1 MAFKDCK
8 YEGDDG
14 EVYLLRMDTA
24 LFNALADNTEAA
36 GDVTKPWHLESSDSR
51 RSFGIKPRYIVATRT
66 FGVAPDTGV
75 RRMTIPILDPAKIEG
90 ETPDINV
97 GNTYTYKGN
106 TWTISSLVG
115 ETER

>member
-1 MAFKDCK
+1 MAFKDYK

-24 LFNALADNTEAA
+24 VFDALSGNTEAA

-66 FGVAPDTGV
+66 FGVAPNNGV

-90 ETPDINV
+90 DPPDINV
-97 GNTYTYKGN
+97 GATFTYKGN
-106 TWTISSLVG
+106 SWTVSSLVG
-115 ETER
+115 ETEK

>member
-1 MAFKDCK
+1 MAFKDYK

-24 LFNALADNTEAA
+24 VFAALTANTEAEGA
-36 GDVTKPWHLESSDSR
+36 VTKPWHLESSDSR

-66 FGVAPDTGV
+66 FGTAPNNGV

-90 ETPDINV
+90 EPPDINI
-97 GNTYTYKGN
+97 GATFTYKGN
-106 TWTISSLVG
+106 SWTVSSLVG
-115 ETER
+115 ETEK